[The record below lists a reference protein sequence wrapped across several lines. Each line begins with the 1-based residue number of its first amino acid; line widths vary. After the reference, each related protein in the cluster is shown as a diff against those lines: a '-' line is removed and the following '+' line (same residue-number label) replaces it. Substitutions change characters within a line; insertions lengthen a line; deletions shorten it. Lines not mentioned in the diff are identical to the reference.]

1 VQINVRS
8 KDLNAILS
16 AISTI
21 SLLNDVVTHELLDFI
36 LSLLDSSSSIT
47 DTVVDYLS
55 ESNMIEGL
63 YSLLIINNLSIE
75 TKEIAF
81 KIIKY
86 FLESKRV
93 PSQTRTLLKL
103 ETNHIGFGGIISG
116 MALNELN
123 QSIVEEILGLI
134 ITFST

>member
-1 VQINVRS
+1 
-8 KDLNAILS
+8 
-16 AISTI
+16 
-21 SLLNDVVTHELLDFI
+21 
-36 LSLLDSSSSIT
+36 
-47 DTVVDYLS
+47 
-55 ESNMIEGL
+55 MIEGL

>member
-1 VQINVRS
+1 
-8 KDLNAILS
+8 
-16 AISTI
+16 
-21 SLLNDVVTHELLDFI
+21 
-36 LSLLDSSSSIT
+36 LSLLDSSSSIA

>member
-1 VQINVRS
+1 MQINVRS

>member
-1 VQINVRS
+1 MQVNVRS
-8 KDLNAILS
+8 KDLNVILS
-16 AISTI
+16 TISTI
-21 SLLNDVVTHELLDFI
+21 SLLNDVITHELLDFI
-36 LSLLDSSSSIT
+36 QSLLDPSSLIA
-47 DTVVDYLS
+47 DAVADYLS

-86 FLESKRV
+86 FLGSKRI
-93 PSQTRTLLKL
+93 PSQTRALLKL

-123 QSIVEEILGLI
+123 QSIVEEIFGLI
-134 ITFST
+134 ITFSR